1 MQGIRSEITSENTV
15 YDIGYQ
21 EVDPI
26 DINATYDCV
35 ILPMANIFSEV
46 FLRFMTRRTD
56 FLKKIE
62 IPVYVIACGLQ
73 CRSKDE
79 LPGLIE
85 KIGKESKEFI
95 DVVYATGGEFC
106 LRGNTTK
113 EFFDMLGNNSAVV
126 TGCPSMFQMGRN
138 LKISNEKVDRETF
151 KASLNGSFNLP
162 ISRQDF
168 QKCDFIDQDR
178 YIEMLFRPNYLASH
192 PINFRTVL
200 SDVAYRGYVY
210 SQSLADRRIKAF
222 LDTQQW
228 MRYFE
233 VEDIDFSFGS
243 RIHGTIMP
251 ILSGVPS
258 MIVPCDARTREMAE
272 FFDIPMYDSK
282 SQKNCDLYELYC
294 QTDYTKFN
302 ENFTSRYDAFEDF
315 LVDHNIVDRINPS
328 NIYMQK
334 NNASTIMPPN
344 VNNDYFMAYAQ
355 CFNKN
360 RFFLYSADTVVKL
373 MRRVKR
379 R

>member
-1 MQGIRSEITSENTV
+1 M
-15 YDIGYQ
+15 
-21 EVDPI
+21 
-26 DINATYDCV
+26 
-35 ILPMANIFSEV
+35 
-46 FLRFMTRRTD
+46 
-56 FLKKIE
+56 
-62 IPVYVIACGLQ
+62 
-73 CRSKDE
+73 
-79 LPGLIE
+79 
-85 KIGKESKEFI
+85 
-95 DVVYATGGEFC
+95 
-106 LRGNTTK
+106 RGNTTK

-360 RFFLYSADTVVKL
+360 RFFLYSADTVVTLLLAVTFITKHRLLYYIAGNARNLFALACTVKL
-373 MRRVKR
+373 VRLVHLTQGLALYCFQKFIDLQLREFPILSYCHCCCFSSR
-379 R
+379 